1 MLESFG
7 LAATHWN
14 PVPATLRPKVAHK
27 RLMGFVIPSA
37 IFAIVASLGYGV
49 FLAPFTGDLQFMGF
63 HLNGWVEPLRSA
75 LPVTLPSM
83 DFIDTL
89 TVSQVVH
96 AAFWWYRYV
105 EN

>member
-1 MLESFG
+1 MLEPFG
-7 LAATHWN
+7 LAATQWN
-14 PVPATLRPKVAHK
+14 AVPAPLHPKVAHK

-37 IFAIVASLGYGV
+37 IFAIVVSLGYGA
-49 FLAPFTGDLQFMGF
+49 FLAPFTGDVQFMGV
-63 HLNGWVEPLRSA
+63 HLNSWVDPLRAA

-89 TVSQVVH
+89 TVSQVLH